1 METLRQSMSWAHTWS
16 GLLFGWV
23 LYFMF
28 VTGSVGYY
36 DTELDRW
43 MQPEMAP
50 QIEYSDPVPLMEMAI
65 DKAVEEMP
73 YASDVSVY
81 LPYERSFSPYIR
93 VFMEGDTQ
101 GGEHIHENLTVLADG
116 SPPPKT
122 RETTGGQKLYQMHW
136 TFHYIPRSFGEFIA
150 GFAAV
155 FMFAAI
161 ISGIITHKKIFVD
174 FFTLRLGKGQRT
186 WLDSHNV
193 VSVMT
198 LPYQIMITFS
208 GILLV
213 VTTFF
218 IPIFVMQYGY
228 NEDTVDTVAREMY
241 GIVPTIERSG
251 EAVEPIDLSVLA
263 ESFRHEFPD
272 EVLNAVLVTNPGDA
286 NSTITL
292 YGRTSD
298 GIVRMMP
305 GVKFSAVSG
314 EVIEVSPRAVRGSGG
329 VMNVLEGLHE
339 ALFAG
344 PVLRIVFF
352 ISGLLGAGMIATGL
366 VLWTKKRRQKLRA
379 NEQAER
385 NLMLIERLNVGVVA
399 GLPVGIA
406 AFFYANRL
414 LPVGMEG
421 RADWELHTIFITWG
435 ILVVHC
441 LVRPPQKAWI
451 EQLSLAALVFVCIPI
466 VNAFTTSLHLGNTL
480 PLPGQ
485 EGNMMLAGVDLWFVV
500 IGIGFGLAARIAAR
514 KQTSP
519 RATRREAKEAAATP
533 VAAE

>member
-1 METLRQSMSWAHTWS
+1 METLRQSMSWAHTWT

-50 QIEYSDPVPLMEMAI
+50 EVEYSDPIPLMDTAI
-65 DKAVEEMP
+65 KRAVEEMP
-73 YASDVSVY
+73 YASNVTAY
-81 LPYERSFSPYIR
+81 LPYKRSFSPYIR
-93 VFMEGDTQ
+93 VFMEGDTPE
-101 GGEHIHENLTVLADG
+101 GEHVHEDLTMLADG
-116 SPPPKT
+116 SAPPEA
-122 RETTGGQKLYQMHW
+122 RDTTGGQTLYRMHW
-136 TFHYIPRSFGEFIA
+136 TFHYIPRSIGEYIA
-150 GFAAV
+150 GLAAV

-161 ISGIITHKKIFVD
+161 ISGIITHKKIFID

-193 VSVMT
+193 ISVMT

-218 IPIFVMQYGY
+218 IPIFVAQYGY
-228 NEDTVDTVAREMY
+228 NEDTVETIGQEMF
-241 GIVPTIERSG
+241 GVVPVIERSG
-251 EAVEPIDLSVLA
+251 ENIGPVDLSVLA
-263 ESFRHEFPD
+263 ETFRQELPD
-272 EVLNAVLVTNPGDA
+272 ETLNGVRVTNPGDA
-286 NSTITL
+286 TSTISL
-292 YGRTSD
+292 YGKTSD
-298 GIVRMMP
+298 GIIRMQP
-305 GVKFSAVSG
+305 SIRFDATTG
-314 EVIEVSPRAVRGSGG
+314 EVIEVSPRTVNDSAG

-344 PVLRIVFF
+344 PVLRVVFF
-352 ISGLLGAGMIATGL
+352 ISGVLGAGMIATGL

-414 LPVGMEG
+414 LPIGMDG

-435 ILVVHC
+435 VLIVHC

-451 EQLSLAALVFVCIPI
+451 EQLSLAALIFVCIPV
-466 VNAFTTSLHLGNTL
+466 VNALTTSLHLGNTL

-485 EGNMMLAGVDLWFVV
+485 DGNITMAGVDLWFIV
-500 IGIGFGLAARIAAR
+500 IGLGFGLAARIAAR
-514 KQTSP
+514 KQTDP
-519 RATRREAKEAAATP
+519 RAAQSKPKEGAPAP